1 MAESRKRVQPSVA
14 ERISWKPLA
23 GVPLVSLS
31 EQLFVVAA
39 PVFL

>member
-1 MAESRKRVQPSVA
+1 MAEASKRVQSNAA

-31 EQLFVVAA
+31 EQSFVVAA
-39 PVFL
+39 PVFS